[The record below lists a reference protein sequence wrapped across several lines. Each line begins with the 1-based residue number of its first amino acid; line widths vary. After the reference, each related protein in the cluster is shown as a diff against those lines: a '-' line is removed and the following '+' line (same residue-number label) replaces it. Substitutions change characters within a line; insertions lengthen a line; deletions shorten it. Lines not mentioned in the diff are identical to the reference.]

1 MGAVKDTFLKLAE
14 FDTPKKPQD
23 PKPVAPGIAQKPL
36 PFVRTMGQ
44 DPIGVASSAEAQR
57 IYNPNLPPM
66 APMPAG
72 PPIPAPMAPP
82 QQLKNP
88 ASTDAE

>member
-36 PFVRTMGQ
+36 PRQ
-44 DPIGVASSAEAQR
+44 DYGSRSYWGSILSRSTKDLQSQSSTYGAYACR
-57 IYNPNLPPM
+57 PSYPGSY
-66 APMPAG
+66 G
-72 PPIPAPMAPP
+72 PS
-82 QQLKNP
+82 
-88 ASTDAE
+88 STT